1 MQESSERFPG
11 ETRCICITSNRIYS
25 QYTPGGRINWS
36 VYIIEASDHSYYTGI
51 STDVERRFDQHCS
64 GPLGAKFFNG
74 RTPLKVVYREDGH
87 TRSTASKRE
96 IEIKKLTRMQKQALL
111 AARSGD

>member
-1 MQESSERFPG
+1 MYLYN
-11 ETRCICITSNRIYS
+11 IDSNLVLVKR
-25 QYTPGGRINWS
+25 GGNINWS

-51 STDVERRFDQHCS
+51 TTDVERRFEQHSS

-96 IEIKKLTRMQKQALL
+96 IEIKKLTRLQKQALL
-111 AARSGD
+111 AAHTGD